1 MADSASGPE
10 HKVDLLVV
18 GTGAGAMTAAIVA
31 AKAGLKVLMV
41 EKSRTYGG
49 TSATS
54 GGGLWIPCNHLMPGV
69 GIEDNE
75 ADSITYMST
84 LSGKDV
90 PLRNVESFVKNGA
103 RMLRW
108 MEENTEVKYIAMAE
122 YADYYQQVPG
132 SRPGGRSIDPIPYDA
147 RKLGDDF
154 LNMQTPHQQLRVMG
168 MMGYSNMEGAV
179 LLSKAPGWFKLIV
192 KLAVE
197 YFSDVPW
204 RFRSRRSRR
213 LVMGNALIGRLRR
226 TLLDLDVP
234 IWLSTPATEILRK
247 DGRVTGARVL
257 RDGKPLDIIASRG
270 VILGSGGFEHSQTLR
285 EKHLPNPTS
294 ARWSAAS
301 PINTGDML
309 IAGQKIGAKTALLD
323 EAWWGPSITV
333 EGEDRAR
340 ALFSERS
347 MPGAIVVN
355 KSGER
360 FFNESVAYTAAVQE
374 MYGGVERMDGANLP
388 SFLIFDNRYKR
399 NYPFGPLLPSEMHL
413 NWLAPARVRKGLLK
427 RANTIGELASQI
439 GINAAGLL
447 ETVEKF
453 NGFAKNGKDLDFHR
467 GEDAYD
473 LLYGD
478 IRLQPNPCLAPI
490 VEPPFYAIE
499 IHPGDIGTKGGLLT
513 DENGRVV
520 DENDQPIQGLYAVGN
535 CSASVT
541 GRTYPGAGATL
552 GPAMT
557 FGFLAARHAAGINE

>member
-1 MADSASGPE
+1 MAADSGAST
-10 HKVDLLVV
+10 HIVDLVVV

-41 EKSRTYGG
+41 EKSKTYGG

-75 ADSITYMST
+75 ADAITYMST

-90 PLRNVESFVKNGA
+90 PLRNVESFVKNGP
-103 RMLRW
+103 RMLHW
-108 MEENTEVKYIAMAE
+108 MEENTEVQYIAMAE
-122 YADYYQQVPG
+122 YADYYQQTPG
-132 SRPGGRSIDPIPYDA
+132 ARPGGRSIDPIPYDA

-154 LNMQTPHQQLRVMG
+154 LDMQAPHQQLRVMG
-168 MMGYSNMEGAV
+168 MMGYSNTEGAV
-179 LLSKAPGWFKLIV
+179 LLSKAPGWFKLVV

-197 YFSDVPW
+197 YFSDAAW
-204 RFRSRRSRR
+204 RLRSKRSRR

-226 TLLDLDVP
+226 TLLDLKVP
-234 IWLSTPATEILRK
+234 IWLSTPATEILRN
-247 DGRVTGARVL
+247 DGRVTGVRVL
-257 RDGKPLDIIASRG
+257 RNGKPMDIVASRG

-285 EKHLPNPTS
+285 AKYLPNPTS
-294 ARWSAAS
+294 AKWSAAN
-301 PINTGDML
+301 PTNTGDLL

-355 KSGER
+355 ALGKR
-360 FFNESVAYTAAVQE
+360 FFNESVAYTAAVQA
-374 MYGGVERMDGANLP
+374 MYGGIEKMDGANLP
-388 SFLIFDNRYKR
+388 SYLIFDNRYRR

-413 NWLAPARVRKGLLK
+413 NWLAPARVRSGLLK
-427 RANTIGELASQI
+427 KANTIPELAAQI
-439 GINAAGLL
+439 GVDGASLKA
-447 ETVEKF
+447 TVDRF
-453 NGFAKNGKDLDFHR
+453 NGFAQSGKDLDFQR

-473 LLYGD
+473 LIYGD
-478 IRLQPNPCLAPI
+478 IRIQPNPCLAPVI
-490 VEPPFYAIE
+490 EAPFYAIE

-520 DENDQPIQGLYAVGN
+520 DEHDQPIQGLYAVGN

-557 FGFLAARHAAGINE
+557 FGFLAARHASGINE